1 MERPDLTGPV
11 VPSLSA
17 GGASVSGH
25 SRRGP
30 ASIAG
35 VYLIGLT
42 GGIAS
47 GKTVVARRLE
57 ELGATRVDA
66 DQLARDVVA
75 AGTPGLAAITER
87 FGVGVIAPDGT
98 LDRAALGAVI
108 FQDPEARLALNA
120 ITHPA
125 IREMSSRLFAELAD
139 RDPDAVVVYDVP
151 LLAEALRDPGYHRFD
166 LVVVVDASTEIRVR
180 RLVELRGLNREEA
193 LHRLNSQA
201 TDAERL
207 AIADVVIDSNGTLEE
222 TIEQADALWAG
233 LASRR

>member
-1 MERPDLTGPV
+1 M
-11 VPSLSA
+11 
-17 GGASVSGH
+17 
-25 SRRGP
+25 
-30 ASIAG
+30 
-35 VYLIGLT
+35 YLIGLT

-75 AGTPGLAAITER
+75 AGTPGLAAVTER
-87 FGVGVIAPDGT
+87 FGVDVIAADGT

-108 FQDPEARLALNA
+108 FRDPDARLALNA

-125 IREMSSRLFAELAD
+125 IRELSSRLFAEASD
-139 RDPDAVVVYDVP
+139 RDPNAVVVYDVP

-180 RLVELRGLNREEA
+180 RLVQLRGLTREEA

-201 TDAERL
+201 TDTERL

-233 LASRR
+233 LASHH